1 MVIKF
6 CPKGILLGEKRNVS
20 TTNML
25 MHFKPCFKSYAYD
38 QIFSNFF
45 FFSNFLIL
53 RLSVIGKTDIPVT
66 Y

>member
-1 MVIKF
+1 MVIKL

-38 QIFSNFF
+38 QIFSNF
-45 FFSNFLIL
+45 LIL
-53 RLSVIGKTDIPVT
+53 RLCVIGKIDIPVT